1 MLLLSEGQLNKIFKF
16 TILKWL
22 RWQKHRMQISAV
34 LILIEVVVDNFPV
47 KKIKFKRI
55 QVQFKIQNEKMVF
68 FNFI

>member
-1 MLLLSEGQLNKIFKF
+1 
-16 TILKWL
+16 
-22 RWQKHRMQISAV
+22 MQISAV
-34 LILIEVVVDNFPV
+34 LIFTEVVVDNFPV